1 MWSLIVLTA
10 TLFAGV
16 VLTSAYVKRDE
27 IIANWALYRD
37 DPVYMLGAPLFKPDD
52 DPRSRL
58 KFATDNFSDSMQSML
73 ERTFAI
79 MLAPVF
85 KILGLISDA
94 INETTGGLLNMRTI
108 LGKMWNQFNQ
118 IIDIFNRRFNTVLA
132 QLRLNNIKMH
142 TMFQKAFAVA
152 TASVYNG
159 ISTIHTITSFLDLIM
174 KVIIIILVIMVI
186 LFIFLIFV
194 LWPFIPTILV
204 VVGIISTTV
213 FAGAVGGMA
222 DTFCFAGGT
231 MVQTVAGPVPIETIK
246 MGAEL
251 VDGGRVKGVMRF
263 QVKAM
268 DLYALYGVQVSGSHI
283 VYYHGVPMHVKQHPA
298 AILLQPCDVELYC
311 LITDDH
317 KIPVVS
323 NNGVLWFSDWEELS
337 GADALLEWNK
347 IVHKYL
353 NPDAPFTEPRMESI
367 HSEAACSGKVRVATP
382 QGSVAIHELRPGS
395 IVLDASGV
403 PTRVHGIVELDG
415 SEITHGMLVC
425 RDGYISAGTWLQNG
439 TRWVQPRDLTAT
451 SPYRKWYSIFTESGT
466 YMLESG
472 MQLRDFTD
480 VGPESIMHTYSRVL
494 EILRS

>member
-1 MWSLIVLTA
+1 MWSFILLSA
-10 TLFAGV
+10 TLFVGV

-27 IIANWALYRD
+27 IVANWAMYRD
-37 DPVYMLGAPLFKPDD
+37 DPVYMIGAPLFKPED

-73 ERTFAI
+73 ERIFATL
-79 MLAPVF
+79 LAPIF

-108 LGKMWNQFNQ
+108 LGKMWKQFNE

-132 QLRLNNIKMH
+132 QLRVNNIKMQSV
-142 TMFQKAFAVA
+142 FQKAFAIA
-152 TASVYNG
+152 TATVYNG

-174 KVIIIILVIMVI
+174 KVIIVILVIMVV

-194 LWPFIPTILV
+194 LWPFIPVILG
-204 VVGIISTTV
+204 VVGIISTTA

-222 DTFCFAGGT
+222 STFCFAAGT
-231 MVQTVAGPVPIETIK
+231 VVQTASGPVPIETIK

-251 VDGGRVKGVMRF
+251 VDGGRVKGIMRF
-263 QVKAM
+263 QVHAS

-283 VYYHGVPMHVKQHPA
+283 VYHRGVPMHVKQHPA

-323 NNGVLWFSDWEELS
+323 NNGLLYFSDWEELS
-337 GADALLEWNK
+337 GTDALLEWNK
-347 IVHKYL
+347 IVHMHL
-353 NPDAPFTEPRMESI
+353 NPSTPYVEPAMESI
-367 HSEAACSGKVRVATP
+367 HSEAACTSKVRVATP
-382 QGSVAIHELRPGS
+382 YGTVAMYELRPGS
-395 IVLDASGV
+395 IVLDASGA
-403 PTRVHGIVELDG
+403 PTRVHGVVELDG
-415 SEITHGMLVC
+415 SEITHGVSIS
-425 RDGYISAGTWLQNG
+425 RDGYISAGTWMYTG
-439 TRWVQPRDLTAT
+439 TQWMQPTDLTAT

-472 MQLRDFTD
+472 LKLRDFTD
-480 VGPESIMHTYSRVL
+480 IGPESIVHTYSRVL